1 MLNKELVYFASIKLP
16 IGTNSW
22 VCRNL
27 QEQVRKKKRNPPAAL
42 LEILSVNRACAK
54 VIRSFLI
61 QDIVLNGVFFK
72 RSQACQNASCA
83 LVGSDEVI
91 KKNSREF

>member
-1 MLNKELVYFASIKLP
+1 MGCK
-16 IGTNSW
+16 
-22 VCRNL
+22 NL
-27 QEQVRKKKRNPPAAL
+27 QEQIRKKKRNPPAAL

-61 QDIVLNGVFFK
+61 QDFVLNGVFFK

-91 KKNSREF
+91 LKKQVHIQWSLRHCDRFG